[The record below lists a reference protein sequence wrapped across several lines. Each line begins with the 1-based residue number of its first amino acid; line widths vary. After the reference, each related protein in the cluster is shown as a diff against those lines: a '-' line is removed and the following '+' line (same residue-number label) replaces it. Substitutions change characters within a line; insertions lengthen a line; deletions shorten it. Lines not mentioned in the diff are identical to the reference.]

1 MCLYRWSDGTTVRSS
16 LTLVDCTM
24 GHTMVEPMEV
34 RFTCHNSAV
43 QSYLGRLHYGPHHGG
58 TNGNSHDLWLMLGG
72 NIPLLYLVN
81 NGLTFHTTIPVSK
94 VSIPGKCLQL
104 STMLGHCSVSE
115 SRYIAL
121 RNQLDE
127 LGYHYTLG
135 VESVHLVEQILSD
148 FVHTTNNLYHYKQ
161 LAQRCIEEQRNFDL
175 GVAPYKEDNARLV
188 QECNTLHLKL
198 MHTQEDARKLHK
210 GLKRQLRKLEME
222 NRDLRFV
229 NSQQLARIKELEL
242 ECVDSSK
249 KLMEQQCI
257 EYTGAGINTGPAS
270 KKKTIPRP
278 SSVSRGRHRKIVSEP
293 LRAISPSQKES
304 GDMAGGQENQVPH
317 LATLRSELSLLQEKC
332 SQQADSLVLL
342 NEMVRARDCEI
353 ARLSSLLEGGRPHKA
368 VCKDYFKCN
377 NKCDELR
384 EELIRLGETNKQLE
398 DHLADAVMK
407 QHEAMTRAIQ
417 LADQLKMVTRD
428 TRCSERDGGEEH
440 CKDSS
445 NLTRLQER
453 LDQVE
458 RELQHNKALHS
469 RLETAQHDKN
479 RLEEAQGSSA
489 EERRKMTDRI
499 NQFTL
504 IEQDLMEEI
513 QHLKESSSL
522 QKRRISELEEQ
533 VRGRKSSRRG
543 SSTDVK
549 VAEHNGSIVEKLES
563 ERDRY
568 CTRLK
573 QQGEKL
579 RALEAKLEEAQLVL
593 KDKDQQ
599 LTTLHQQLLEL
610 QEANRQLHQEKFDA
624 QTQADIL
631 FGDKEALETRLKSLQ
646 SNRDTHRGEKIT
658 SDKVVSQQ
666 PLEEQLESCR
676 AELCQQRALYNQ
688 LTVLQ
693 EQTDRALADAQS
705 QLSAVQSEL
714 STLQDRVQELER
726 ERTLLEREV
735 TGLKAERNTQRST
748 LAQVDQER
756 DTLLLAVDNKTE
768 QLAALEQDLKAK
780 DTHLTKLKEVV
791 ADLQKKLAC
800 SMALSASSGY
810 SQQM

>member
-1 MCLYRWSDGTTVRSS
+1 
-16 LTLVDCTM
+16 
-24 GHTMVEPMEV
+24 
-34 RFTCHNSAV
+34 
-43 QSYLGRLHYGPHHGG
+43 
-58 TNGNSHDLWLMLGG
+58 
-72 NIPLLYLVN
+72 
-81 NGLTFHTTIPVSK
+81 
-94 VSIPGKCLQL
+94 
-104 STMLGHCSVSE
+104 MLGHCTVSE

-127 LGYHYTLG
+127 LGYHYILG

-161 LAQRCIEEQRNFDL
+161 LSQRCIEEQRNFDL

-188 QECNTLHLKL
+188 RECNALHLKL
-198 MHTQEDARKLHK
+198 MHIQEDVLKSHK
-210 GLKRQLRKLEME
+210 GLKRQLHKLEME

-229 NSQQLARIKELEL
+229 NSQQLSRINELEL

-257 EYTGAGINTGPAS
+257 EYTRAGINTGPAS
-270 KKKTIPRP
+270 KKKPIPQS
-278 SSVSRGRHRKIVSEP
+278 SSVSRGRLRKIVSEP
-293 LRAISPSQKES
+293 LRVISPSQKDS
-304 GDMAGGQENQVPH
+304 CDMAGGQENQVPH
-317 LATLRSELSLLQEKC
+317 LDTLRSEQSLLQEKC
-332 SQQADSLVLL
+332 SEQAASLVLL
-342 NEMVRARDCEI
+342 NEMSLKRRDIVFVNKESSRKMLESKVYWCQVRARDCEI

-368 VCKDYFKCN
+368 VCEDFKCN
-377 NKCDELR
+377 NKFDELQ
-384 EELIRLGETNKQLE
+384 EEVNRLGKTNKQLE

-407 QHEAMTRAIQ
+407 QHEAMTRAIK
-417 LADQLKMVTRD
+417 LADQLETVKRD
-428 TRCSERDGGEEH
+428 TRYAERDGDEEH

-445 NLTRLQER
+445 KFTQLQER

-458 RELQHNKALHS
+458 RELQYNKSLHS
-469 RLETAQHDKN
+469 RLETAQHDK

-489 EERRKMTDRI
+489 DDRRKMTDRI

-533 VRGRKSSRRG
+533 VRGKKSSRRG
-543 SSTDVK
+543 SSTDVSPHRFK
-549 VAEHNGSIVEKLES
+549 VAENNGSIVEKLES
-563 ERDRY
+563 ERDQY
-568 CTRLK
+568 CIRLK

-579 RALEAKLEEAQLVL
+579 QALQANLEEAQLIL

-610 QEANRQLHQEKFDA
+610 QGANRQLIQEKFDS

-631 FGDKEALETRLKSLQ
+631 FGEKEALETQLKSLQ
-646 SNRDTHRGEKIT
+646 SNRDTHRGEKNS
-658 SDKVVSQQ
+658 SDK
-666 PLEEQLESCR
+666 PHEEQLVSCQ

-688 LTVLQ
+688 IKILQ
-693 EQTDRALADAQS
+693 EQTEHALTDAQS

-714 STLQDRVQELER
+714 TTLQDRMQDLER

-780 DTHLTKLKEVV
+780 DTHLTRIKEVV
-791 ADLQKKLAC
+791 ADLQKKLV
-800 SMALSASSGY
+800 
-810 SQQM
+810 

>member
-1 MCLYRWSDGTTVRSS
+1 
-16 LTLVDCTM
+16 
-24 GHTMVEPMEV
+24 
-34 RFTCHNSAV
+34 
-43 QSYLGRLHYGPHHGG
+43 
-58 TNGNSHDLWLMLGG
+58 
-72 NIPLLYLVN
+72 
-81 NGLTFHTTIPVSK
+81 
-94 VSIPGKCLQL
+94 
-104 STMLGHCSVSE
+104 MLGHCTVSE

-127 LGYHYTLG
+127 LGYHYILG

-161 LAQRCIEEQRNFDL
+161 LSQRCIEEQRNFDL

-188 QECNTLHLKL
+188 RECNALHLKL
-198 MHTQEDARKLHK
+198 MHIQEDVLKSHK
-210 GLKRQLRKLEME
+210 GLKRQLHKLEME
-222 NRDLRFV
+222 NRDLRFI
-229 NSQQLARIKELEL
+229 NSQQLSRINELEL

-257 EYTGAGINTGPAS
+257 EYTRTGINTGPAS
-270 KKKTIPRP
+270 KKKPIPQS
-278 SSVSRGRHRKIVSEP
+278 SSVSRGRLRKIVSEP
-293 LRAISPSQKES
+293 LREISPSQKDS
-304 GDMAGGQENQVPH
+304 CDMAGGQENQVPH
-317 LATLRSELSLLQEKC
+317 LDTLRSEQSLLQEKC
-332 SQQADSLVLL
+332 SEQAASLVLL
-342 NEMVRARDCEI
+342 NKMYSMWIVATERYYPSHLALHIQYSMWIVATERYYPSHLALHIQYSMWIVASTAISPFSIPSLKRRDIVFVNKEASRKMLESKVYWCQVRARDCEI

-368 VCKDYFKCN
+368 VCEDFKCN
-377 NKCDELR
+377 NKFDELQ
-384 EELIRLGETNKQLE
+384 EEVNRLGKTNKQLE

-407 QHEAMTRAIQ
+407 QHEAMTRAIK
-417 LADQLKMVTRD
+417 LADQLETVKRD
-428 TRCSERDGGEEH
+428 TRYAERDGDEEH

-445 NLTRLQER
+445 KFTQLQER

-458 RELQHNKALHS
+458 RELQYNKSLHS
-469 RLETAQHDKN
+469 QLETAQHDK

-489 EERRKMTDRI
+489 DDRRKMTDRI

-533 VRGRKSSRRG
+533 VRGKKSSRRG
-543 SSTDVK
+543 SSTDVSPHRFK
-549 VAEHNGSIVEKLES
+549 VAENNGSIVEKLES
-563 ERDRY
+563 ERDQY
-568 CTRLK
+568 CIRLK

-579 RALEAKLEEAQLVL
+579 QALQANLEEAQLIL

-610 QEANRQLHQEKFDA
+610 QGANRQLIQEKFDS

-631 FGDKEALETRLKSLQ
+631 FGEKEALETQLKSLQ
-646 SNRDTHRGEKIT
+646 SNRDTHRGEKNS
-658 SDKVVSQQ
+658 SDK
-666 PLEEQLESCR
+666 PHEEQLVSCQ

-688 LTVLQ
+688 IKILQ
-693 EQTDRALADAQS
+693 EQTEHALTDAQS

-714 STLQDRVQELER
+714 TTLQNRVQDLER

-780 DTHLTKLKEVV
+780 DTHLTRIKEVV
-791 ADLQKKLAC
+791 ADLQKKLV
-800 SMALSASSGY
+800 
-810 SQQM
+810 